1 MLSTALCPS
10 SSCSQQHSGGFLP
23 TPQLPQGQQPADIW
37 PHLSPRAP
45 STGGGS
51 PAVLRGGPAVA
62 TRGGHQPPRSCQ
74 PWLSSRTP
82 AAHSSVGALFT
93 LLISEGGVLIALN
106 YCWKNW
112 SGQQSIRLIYHPVPT
127 RCEPAINCRHK
138 IYY

>member
-1 MLSTALCPS
+1 M
-10 SSCSQQHSGGFLP
+10 
-23 TPQLPQGQQPADIW
+23 
-37 PHLSPRAP
+37 
-45 STGGGS
+45 
-51 PAVLRGGPAVA
+51 A
-62 TRGGHQPPRSCQ
+62 TRGGHQPPCSCQ